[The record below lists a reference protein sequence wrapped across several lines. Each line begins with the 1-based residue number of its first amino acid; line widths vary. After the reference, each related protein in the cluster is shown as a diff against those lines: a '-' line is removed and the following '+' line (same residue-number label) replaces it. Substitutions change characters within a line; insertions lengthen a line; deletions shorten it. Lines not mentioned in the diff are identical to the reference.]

1 MESAQGSGRRPRR
14 AQRKQP
20 QKQRK
25 DDVLLH
31 RAGEAAKDQQIERKL
46 RNAGQ
51 KQQPPRIGA
60 DIPRVREALREQ
72 KAIQRKRQPP
82 DAAKCACGRE
92 KRQPGVIDA
101 HTDQRNQAQ
110 NKRGQSVSPPFGRM
124 EYGMR
129 RREAGRARPAAFTAS
144 FGRNYDTTSFKTL
157 SMFGIMA
164 ERKRKSGLTSP
175 KKTEI
180 TLQTRTFNDIMRMLF

>member
-1 MESAQGSGRRPRR
+1 M
-14 AQRKQP
+14 
-20 QKQRK
+20 
-25 DDVLLH
+25 
-31 RAGEAAKDQQIERKL
+31 
-46 RNAGQ
+46 
-51 KQQPPRIGA
+51 
-60 DIPRVREALREQ
+60 
-72 KAIQRKRQPP
+72 
-82 DAAKCACGRE
+82 
-92 KRQPGVIDA
+92 IDA

-110 NKRGQSVSPPFGRM
+110 NKRGQSAFPPFGRM

-180 TLQTRTFNDIMRMLF
+180 TLQTRTFDDIMRMLF

>member
-1 MESAQGSGRRPRR
+1 MESATGQRTGGKRPHR

-82 DAAKCACGRE
+82 DAAKRACGRE
-92 KRQPGVIDA
+92 KRQSGVIDA

-110 NKRGQSVSPPFGRM
+110 NKRGQSAFPPFGRM

-129 RREAGRARPAAFTAS
+129 RREAGRRAR
-144 FGRNYDTTSFKTL
+144 RL
-157 SMFGIMA
+157 H
-164 ERKRKSGLTSP
+164 GLIRP
-175 KKTEI
+175 K
-180 TLQTRTFNDIMRMLF
+180 L